1 MASSFKWSTI
11 IKTIKEFKAG
21 KPMMFWLL
29 LLTFFFTILGLSFA
43 SLLCDNK
50 QQNNKHK
57 LHVLKQNQK

>member
-1 MASSFKWSTI
+1 
-11 IKTIKEFKAG
+11 
-21 KPMMFWLL
+21 MMFWLL

-57 LHVLKQNQK
+57 LHVLKHNQK